1 MRKNMAITVNAA
13 FSESLRE
20 TVNLESGIITVANSS
35 LNNLINIIMSF
46 SRNVDPFNVYSEY
59 NLKFGSFARHTKINL

>member
-1 MRKNMAITVNAA
+1 MAITVNAA

-59 NLKFGSFARHTKINL
+59 KKQKTKYFTNVIDILK